1 MCLKYVLS
9 YLVRQAILHFTPS
22 RSVLHAGL
30 ETKYAAP
37 RRMAKCPKD
46 QEKEESPLCN
56 AKREKAKYG
65 YVAVDACADKG
76 EGAGVS
82 WVA

>member
-1 MCLKYVLS
+1 
-9 YLVRQAILHFTPS
+9 
-22 RSVLHAGL
+22 
-30 ETKYAAP
+30 
-37 RRMAKCPKD
+37 MAKCPKD